1 MAKNDI
7 SNTDK
12 LPKGVDEA
20 LAKIEEGETIKLVEL
35 PAVPAITKILNAYP
49 DDKKNDIELTRS
61 QVEEI
66 LKNTKISTFGVN
78 NTLPMI
84 CKNHECHHKTMC
96 TFYKLGIAPEG
107 SPCPDEIMYLDSMV
121 PQLITD
127 MHVDME
133 NYLEVSMVQE
143 YAAALL
149 DKRRAE
155 RMIAQE
161 GDVKEVPVSVVQ
173 QTGTVIYSE
182 QISPYAEIKEKAAK
196 KLSTLRKELLATR
209 EQRARYKLTD
219 DRDASTRSA
228 ELRERFEVIRQRE
241 EENKKMEKQNLDDAF
256 KEDIDD
262 AGR

>member
-7 SNTDK
+7 SNTDELSK
-12 LPKGVDEA
+12 DVDNA
-20 LAKIEEGETIKLVEL
+20 LSKVADGEKIKLVSL
-35 PAVPAITKILNAYP
+35 PAVPEIQKILQAYP
-49 DDKKNDIELTRS
+49 DDKKDDIELTRS

-66 LKNTKISTFGVN
+66 IKNTKISTFGVN

-84 CKNHECHHKTMC
+84 CKNEECQYKSMC
-96 TFYKLGIAPEG
+96 TFYKMGIAPEG

-133 NYLEVSMVQE
+133 NYLEISMVQE

-173 QTGTVIYSE
+173 QTGTVIYSD
-182 QISPYAEIKEKAAK
+182 QISPYMEIKEKATK
-196 KLSTLRKELLATR
+196 KLSMLRKELLATR
-209 EQRARYKLTD
+209 EQRAKYKLSD
-219 DRDASTRSA
+219 DRDASTKA
-228 ELRERFEVIRQRE
+228 ADLRERFEVIKQRE
-241 EENKKMEKQNLDDAF
+241 ETNNMLEKKNLDDAF
-256 KEDIDD
+256 EKDVDSD
-262 AGR
+262 A

>member
-7 SNTDK
+7 SKLDK
-12 LPKGVDEA
+12 LSPSIEKA
-20 LAKIEEGETIKLVEL
+20 LSEVKEGDTVKLSEL
-35 PAVPAITKILNAYP
+35 PAVPEITKILQAYP
-49 DDKKNDIELTRS
+49 EDKRQGIELTRS
-61 QVEEI
+61 QVEGI

-84 CKNHECHHKTMC
+84 CTKEDCNYKSMC
-96 TFYKLGIAPEG
+96 VFYKMGIAPEG
-107 SPCPDEIMYLDSMV
+107 DPCPDEIMYLDSMV
-121 PQLITD
+121 PQLVKD

-133 NYLEVSMVQE
+133 NYLEISMVQE

-173 QTGTVIYSE
+173 QTGTVIYSD
-182 QISPYAEIKEKAAK
+182 QISPYMEIKEKAAK

-209 EQRARYKLTD
+209 EQRAKYKLTD
-219 DRDASTRSA
+219 DRDASTKA
-228 ELRERFEVIRQRE
+228 ADLRERFEIIAQRDKD
-241 EENKKMEKQNLDDAF
+241 NKMLEQKNLDDAF
-256 KEDIDD
+256 NEDIENDS
-262 AGR
+262 

>member
-1 MAKNDI
+1 MSKNDI

-12 LPKGVDEA
+12 LSEDVDQA
-20 LAKIEEGETIKLVEL
+20 LSKVQDGEKIKLSEL
-35 PAVPAITKILNAYP
+35 PAVPEINKILQAYP
-49 DDKKNDIELTRS
+49 DDKKDDIELTRS

-66 LKNTKISTFGVN
+66 IKNTKISTFGVN

-84 CKNHECHHKTMC
+84 CKNDECQFKSMC
-96 TFYKLGIAPEG
+96 TFYKMGIAPEE

-121 PQLITD
+121 PQLIKD

-133 NYLEVSMVQE
+133 NYLEISMVQE
-143 YAAALL
+143 YAASLL

-182 QISPYAEIKEKAAK
+182 QITPYMEIKDKAAR
-196 KLSTLRKELLATR
+196 KLSILRKELLATR
-209 EQRARYKLTD
+209 EQRAKYKLTD
-219 DRDASTRSA
+219 DRDASTKA
-228 ELRERFEVIRQRE
+228 ADLKQRFEVIKQRE
-241 EENKKMEKQNLDDAF
+241 DSNKMLEKQNLDDAF
-256 KEDIDD
+256 EKDINTD
-262 AGR
+262 A